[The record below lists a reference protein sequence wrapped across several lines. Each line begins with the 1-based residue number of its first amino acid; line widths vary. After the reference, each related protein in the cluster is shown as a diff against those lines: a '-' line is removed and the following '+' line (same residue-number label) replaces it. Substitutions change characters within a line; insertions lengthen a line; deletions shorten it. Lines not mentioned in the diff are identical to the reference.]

1 VARGSGLDRERISR
15 GSKGGRGSG
24 QHNDAHARTRLG
36 VIMKDNILIIHS
48 TDNVA
53 VALKTLGVGEIA
65 VAKGIEGFR
74 ALEEIP
80 ASHKIALQ
88 NISKGEEI
96 IKYGEIVAVS
106 TRDIKKGEWVHT
118 YNLESKRWKK

>member
-1 VARGSGLDRERISR
+1 
-15 GSKGGRGSG
+15 
-24 QHNDAHARTRLG
+24 
-36 VIMKDNILIIHS
+36 MKDNILIIHS
-48 TDNVA
+48 IDNVA

-65 VAKGIEGFR
+65 VAKGVEGFR

-96 IKYGEIVAVS
+96 VKYGEIVAVS

-118 YNLESKRWKK
+118 HNLECKRWKK